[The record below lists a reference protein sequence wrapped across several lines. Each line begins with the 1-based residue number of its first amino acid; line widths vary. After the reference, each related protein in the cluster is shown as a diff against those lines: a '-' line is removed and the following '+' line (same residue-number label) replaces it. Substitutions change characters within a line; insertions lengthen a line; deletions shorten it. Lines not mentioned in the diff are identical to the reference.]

1 MRVTKAEL
9 IAALQGLPD
18 EADLGLTFS
27 RPPGR
32 EWEMNG
38 VIYTEPGPVTYAT
51 ITLVINHEICAV
63 PECVASTDVEV

>member
-18 EADLGLTFS
+18 VADLGLSFS

-32 EWEMNG
+32 SWDMDG
-38 VIYTEPGPVTYAT
+38 AIYTEPGPVTYAT
-51 ITLVINHEICAV
+51 ITIVVNHEMVAV
-63 PECVASTDVEV
+63 PECVASTDIEV